1 MHTARPHL
9 AVSQR
14 KACHYFVSESCFRPA
29 ANKSLISL
37 HHVKLNHHSA
47 PITSQTA
54 TVGGGAVH
62 LNSLDGYPTE
72 QMLGNVIDRQV
83 SLAKAR

>member
-37 HHVKLNHHSA
+37 HHVES
-47 PITSQTA
+47 
-54 TVGGGAVH
+54 
-62 LNSLDGYPTE
+62 NSIIILP
-72 QMLGNVIDRQV
+72 QQ
-83 SLAKAR
+83 LARLPQLEAALST